1 MVILPSPVRSRAIR
15 ILLATL
21 LALLT
26 TKLLLLPHILPTP
39 IPSSGPRP
47 PASSIPIPRHI
58 YQIFFA
64 PPEALA
70 LNRKLIFTSDWIS
83 SSPGYSYSLIEAPAA
98 SAFVDASF
106 PDRPELAETFHA
118 LRNPAVKSDFLRYLL
133 LLARGGL
140 CTDLDTQPLVPPED
154 WLPPHRRRD
163 VRLIVGLESDLAI
176 DHGPNFPKEPVQF
189 GQWTIAAAPGHP
201 LLERMVNRTMD
212 ALWEI
217 AGRQGVGIQDIVYTD
232 KEVLDVSGPHGWSEA
247 VLRYLKEVDS
257 SIKGLE
263 DFFGTEAPRYVGDAV
278 VLPVESFRADYLCG
292 WGLKWRLDST
302 SRCLVRHW
310 FTGAWR
316 TNT

>member
-1 MVILPSPVRSRAIR
+1 MGFVHSPVRSRAGR

-21 LALLT
+21 LALIT
-26 TKLLLLPHILPTP
+26 TN
-39 IPSSGPRP
+39 GPRP

-58 YQIFFA
+58 WQIFFA
-64 PPEALA
+64 PPEAHA
-70 LNRKLIFTSDWIS
+70 LNRNFIFTSDWIS
-83 SSPGYSYSLIEAPAA
+83 SAPGYSYSLIEAPAA
-98 SAFVDASF
+98 AAFVDASF
-106 PDRPELAETFHA
+106 PSRPEIAATFHA

-133 LLARGGL
+133 LLSRGGL
-140 CTDLDTQPLVPPED
+140 YTDLDTQPLAPPED
-154 WLPPHRRRD
+154 WLPPHRRGA

-201 LLERMVNRTMD
+201 LLERMVNRTME
-212 ALWEI
+212 ALREI
-217 AGRQGVGIQDIVYTD
+217 AARQGVEIGNITYTD

-247 VLRYLKEVDS
+247 VIWYLKGVDP
-257 SIKGLE
+257 SIKGLG
-263 DFFGTEAPRYVGDAV
+263 DFWGTEAPRYIGDAV

-292 WGLKWRLDST
+292 LGLKWRLDST
-302 SRCLVRHW
+302 RRCLVRHW